1 MRKRVIAAVAA
12 VVLLGGGGAVY
23 ALTSGGSD
31 QIAPTDYMAL
41 SRAQAPRVS
50 VSGQI
55 EPIREITLTSTLA
68 APIQSVDVEIGD
80 PVETND
86 LLGRYN
92 VSDLQREL
100 SQQEATQAQSATE
113 ALSAVEAAQRELNQ
127 YQDMLNSG
135 LDPEISGAESSLR
148 QAQSTY
154 DKANETYQAQL
165 NRKAPEVVAQD
176 SAIEAN
182 RDSLLGAA
190 VNAAKLGVSVVFD
203 AASRAS
209 ESALLEE
216 DRAQLA
222 TVEDEEAR
230 SAIEAQI
237 ESREK
242 AIEAY
247 DRGNVE
253 NALTGVDAAA
263 SVLAAN
269 RELNTSQEEYDRVLQ
284 DVDLDLANQ
293 QRDVADAFVAVKD
306 ASTSLEAARR
316 NSEYQITNYNAQV
329 SDAMRSAQVGQNSAE
344 TAADQL
350 RVDIAQAE
358 VRSPFKG
365 LVTAVPDQNSA
376 EGGTAFTVADDSTL
390 VVKAN
395 VRESD
400 ISRVKH
406 GQKVEF
412 TTPATG
418 EQTFTGKVKKITT
431 VPSTDPA
438 AAGDSSG
445 GESSSVTYPVE
456 IETTGDTKG
465 LLIGASAKVR
475 ISLTESTP
483 GLSISPSSILEEEGK
498 QHLLVIE
505 DSGEIA
511 KREVTVEEDEFGATV
526 SGDGI
531 EEGTKVLTVP
541 EMYLHRVGETVEVP
555 GM

>member
-50 VSGQI
+50 VSRQI
-55 EPIREITLTSTLA
+55 EPIREITLTSRLA

-86 LLGRYN
+86 LLGCYN

-203 AASRAS
+203 TASRAS

-293 QRDVADAFVAVKD
+293 QRDVA
-306 ASTSLEAARR
+306 LARTWR
-316 NSEYQITNYNAQV
+316 W
-329 SDAMRSAQVGQNSAE
+329 
-344 TAADQL
+344 
-350 RVDIAQAE
+350 
-358 VRSPFKG
+358 P
-365 LVTAVPDQNSA
+365 
-376 EGGTAFTVADDSTL
+376 
-390 VVKAN
+390 
-395 VRESD
+395 
-400 ISRVKH
+400 
-406 GQKVEF
+406 
-412 TTPATG
+412 
-418 EQTFTGKVKKITT
+418 
-431 VPSTDPA
+431 
-438 AAGDSSG
+438 
-445 GESSSVTYPVE
+445 
-456 IETTGDTKG
+456 
-465 LLIGASAKVR
+465 
-475 ISLTESTP
+475 
-483 GLSISPSSILEEEGK
+483 
-498 QHLLVIE
+498 
-505 DSGEIA
+505 
-511 KREVTVEEDEFGATV
+511 
-526 SGDGI
+526 
-531 EEGTKVLTVP
+531 
-541 EMYLHRVGETVEVP
+541 
-555 GM
+555 